1 LRHGNVVS
9 IVLSRR
15 MGHIGECALSD
26 KPWFKEV
33 IMLSKRNTIILG
45 SVICLS
51 FIFLVLTNICRAQ
64 SQSLAQDAY
73 PQILTQIDEILNKN
87 PLRAD
92 EKSQLIKIAEDNTIT
107 LSVGR
112 SIDGAGLKPHI
123 HKTHD
128 ETVYV
133 VRGSGQIFVN
143 DKWVDVKPGTVHFNP
158 MGKVHGSRSTGTE
171 PYVIISIFTPALKE
185 ADRYFV
191 E

>member
-1 LRHGNVVS
+1 
-9 IVLSRR
+9 
-15 MGHIGECALSD
+15 
-26 KPWFKEV
+26 
-33 IMLSKRNTIILG
+33 MLSKRKM
-45 SVICLS
+45 VIWESAIYFS
-51 FIFLVLTNICRAQ
+51 FVLLVLTNICGAQ
-64 SQSLAQDAY
+64 SQSPAQDAY

-87 PLRAD
+87 LLKAD
-92 EKSQLIKIAEDNTIT
+92 EKSQLIKIAEDNVIT

-133 VRGSGQIFVN
+133 LRGSGQIFVN
-143 DKWVDVKPGTVHFNP
+143 DKWVDVKPGTIHFNP